1 MKPLIGVLIV
11 AGSISPLNAQET
23 TTSRV
28 TTAPIAS
35 VQSTL
40 AVQVGAR
47 IRVRTNPDSLW
58 RVGRLVGAPPDSV
71 QFRACDAC
79 TLQTYPLSSAL
90 VDISAGRQG
99 SSSSLLKGAGLG
111 LLAGIGA
118 GILFAARSE
127 RGCHDGPCG
136 ISYTI
141 APALGGFA
149 GFFVGATIGSLVSHE
164 DWQPAPT
171 R

>member
-1 MKPLIGVLIV
+1 MKSLVGILIV
-11 AGSISPLNAQET
+11 AASISPLNAQDT
-23 TTSRV
+23 TTKA

-47 IRVRTNPDSLW
+47 IRVRTNPDSSW

-71 QFRACDAC
+71 QFQACDAC
-79 TLQTYPLSSAL
+79 VLETYPLSSAL

-99 SSSSLLKGAGLG
+99 GSSSLYKGAGLG

-118 GILFAARSE
+118 GILFAAHAE
-127 RGCHDGPCG
+127 RGCRDGPCG
-136 ISYTI
+136 ISYGI

-149 GFFVGATIGSLVSHE
+149 GFFVGATIGQLITHE

>member
-1 MKPLIGVLIV
+1 MKPLIGILFV
-11 AGSISPLNAQET
+11 AASISPLSAQDT
-23 TTSRV
+23 TTRAA
-28 TTAPIAS
+28 TAPIAS
-35 VQSTL
+35 AQHTL

-47 IRVRTNPDSLW
+47 IRVRSNPDSSW
-58 RVGRLVGAPPDSV
+58 RVGRLAGAPPDSV
-71 QFRACDAC
+71 QFQSCDAC
-79 TLQTYPLSSAL
+79 LIETYPLSTAL

-118 GILFAARSE
+118 GILFAARAE
-127 RGCHDGPCG
+127 RGCRDGPCG

-141 APALGGFA
+141 APALGGIA
-149 GFFVGATIGSLVSHE
+149 GFFVGATIGSLAGHE

>member
-1 MKPLIGVLIV
+1 MHAAARNIFVLSCVLLAGVV
-11 AGSISPLNAQET
+11 PSAFAQ
-23 TTSRV
+23 R
-28 TTAPIAS
+28 
-35 VQSTL
+35 TL
-40 AVQVGAR
+40 DVQVGAR
-47 IRVRTNPDSLW
+47 IRVRTNPDSSW
-58 RVGRLVGAPPDSV
+58 RVGRLAGAPPDSV
-71 QFRACDAC
+71 QFQACDAC
-79 TLQTYPLSSAL
+79 VLETYPLSSAL
-90 VDISAGRQG
+90 VDISAGRRG

-118 GILFAARSE
+118 GILFAAHAE
-127 RGCHDGPCG
+127 RGCRDGPCG